1 MTNQEKIQFLRQ
13 YRNVLQKVEM
23 LKRDLIRWRELGE
36 KVTPS
41 LTGMPQGG
49 QNVPKV
55 EQSAIMI
62 CDIEKE
68 INERIKQ
75 LSELYMRIL
84 SAIDAVDD
92 ISLQNLLHRRY
103 IEGQT
108 FEQIAYE
115 MNYSWRHARR
125 KHQVALSKVQ
135 I

>member
-49 QNVPKV
+49 KNVSKV

-68 INERIKQ
+68 INERIKK
-75 LSELYMRIL
+75 LSELYMKIL
-84 SAIDAVDD
+84 NTIETVDD
-92 ISLQNLLHRRY
+92 INLQNLLHRRY
-103 IEGQT
+103 IQGQKW
-108 FEQIAYE
+108 EKIAVE
-115 MNYSWRHARR
+115 MHYSYMHVCRLHG
-125 KHQVALSKVQ
+125 QALEK
-135 I
+135 IML

>member
-92 ISLQNLLHRRY
+92 INLQNLLYRRY
-103 IEGQT
+103 IQGQKW
-108 FEQIAYE
+108 EKIAVE
-115 MNYSWRHARR
+115 MHYSYMHVCRLHG
-125 KHQVALSKVQ
+125 QALDK
-135 I
+135 IML

>member
-1 MTNQEKIQFLRQ
+1 MTNQEKIQFLRPVSK
-13 YRNVLQKVEM
+13 YIAKVEM

-92 ISLQNLLHRRY
+92 INLQNLLYRRY
-103 IEGQT
+103 IQGQKW
-108 FEQIAYE
+108 EKIAVE
-115 MNYSWRHARR
+115 MHYSYMHVCRLHG
-125 KHQVALSKVQ
+125 QALDK
-135 I
+135 IML